1 MKPFDP
7 AILAE
12 IARQS
17 LGAPALQLL
26 DWSVAPLRHEK
37 VIETTG
43 GLFRASGQAWDGSQ
57 ARHWSAVLKILQQP
71 GQGGLDEP
79 GMDYWRREALAY
91 QSGLLAEL
99 PAGVRAPRC
108 YGVSEQPESV
118 WIWLE
123 DLGEDSRQ
131 RWTLEHFQR
140 AARHLGRFAGA
151 YLPGSRLL
159 PGTPLPNA
167 PWLCA
172 SLWRGF
178 YADGDWWARF
188 IDPASPNNA
197 WQRPLVQEVFSEP
210 LRARVLRIW
219 EEKWQWIAAN
229 ERLPRVF
236 CHNDAHRLNLTL
248 RAAADGQEE
257 LVMLDWGFC
266 GNGALGNDL
275 GELVGT
281 SLSNFTADPANAA
294 GLEESVLEGY
304 LAGLRDAGWQGDA
317 QLVRVG
323 YLIALTLYW
332 GGTLPCAVAQAQP
345 GETRLDVEAK
355 YGRPLAAA
363 LPGWTQ
369 LAEFA
374 LDRADEARYWINQ
387 WSP

>member
-1 MKPFDP
+1 MKSLDP
-7 AILAE
+7 ATLAE

-17 LGAPALQLL
+17 LGMPALELL
-26 DWSVAPLRHEK
+26 DGSAVPLRHEK

-71 GQGGLDEP
+71 AQGGLDEP

-108 YGVSEQPESV
+108 YGMSEQPGSA

-131 RWTLEHFQR
+131 PWTLEHFQR
-140 AARHLGRFAGA
+140 AARHLGRLGGT
-151 YLPGSRLL
+151 YLT
-159 PGTPLPNA
+159 GTPLPTA

-197 WQRPLVQEVFSEP
+197 WQRPLVQAVFTET
-210 LRARVLRIW
+210 LRARVLQIW

-229 ERLPRVF
+229 ERLPQVF
-236 CHNDAHRLNLTL
+236 CHNDAHRLNLNL

-257 LVMLDWGFC
+257 LVVLDWGFC

-281 SLSNFTADPANAA
+281 SLSTFAADPANAA

-304 LAGLRDAGWQGDA
+304 IAGLRDAGWQGDT
-317 QLVRVG
+317 QLARVG
-323 YLIALTLYW
+323 YLIALALYW

-345 GETRLDVEAK
+345 GETLLDVEAK

-374 LDRADEARYWINQ
+374 LDRADEARYWIHQ
-387 WSP
+387 SKS